1 MLNRS
6 WMGFFVNVQKPS
18 QLQNLRRVPGGG
30 RQARWQI
37 NRELVVLFE
46 PGVQEL
52 KKITSRCALCWRPVS
67 IQAKAA
73 MLPFGPTRSFCRI
86 IAYVGCLRTSG
97 LDLLAARLSESDP
110 QETSGNRSLALR
122 IRTAPDV
129 RRLIHSSLSRRLA
142 ALPPTR
148 RVPGLGSNPIA
159 FTQLVTGGR
168 DRARQLVQRHGA
180 ARRLIALPVGVVR

>member
-1 MLNRS
+1 
-6 WMGFFVNVQKPS
+6 MGFFVNVQKPS

-110 QETSGNRSLALR
+110 SPTSPLRHPGYAHALTDALAFGE
-122 IRTAPDV
+122 IRWVITVSAVPVAADCKAWIK
-129 RRLIHSSLSRRLA
+129 RKSCLCSSTRLIRRA
-142 ALPPTR
+142 E
-148 RVPGLGSNPIA
+148 
-159 FTQLVTGGR
+159 
-168 DRARQLVQRHGA
+168 QR
-180 ARRLIALPVGVVR
+180 